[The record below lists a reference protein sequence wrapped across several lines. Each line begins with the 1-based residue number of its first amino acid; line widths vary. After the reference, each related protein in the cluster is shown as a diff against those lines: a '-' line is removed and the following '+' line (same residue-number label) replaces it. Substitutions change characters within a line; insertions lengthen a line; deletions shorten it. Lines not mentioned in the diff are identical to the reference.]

1 MADTTSSRSS
11 RSTVVAPRTARRV
24 RSPIPDVFDPDSL
37 KLLAIT
43 GELRDDRHALVERAA
58 AAVRGGATMLQ
69 LRLKDENPRTIVEV
83 AGALLALLPR
93 GIPLVIN
100 DRVDVALAAG
110 AAGVHLGAD
119 DIPVHAARR
128 MTPPGFIV
136 GASVGCD
143 AEVAGSRGADY
154 VGIGPVYPTRSKSDA
169 GSAIGV
175 DEFARLAALCKLPA
189 VAIGGIAASN
199 AHAAMVAGASGVAT
213 VSAIFDAADPEA
225 AARELLA
232 AVES

>member
-1 MADTTSSRSS
+1 MFESA
-11 RSTVVAPRTARRV
+11 
-24 RSPIPDVFDPDSL
+24 SL

-43 GELRDDRHALVERAA
+43 GEVGDDRHEFVARAA
-58 AAVRGGATMLQ
+58 NAVRGGATMLQ

-83 AGALLALLPR
+83 AHALLALIPR
-93 GIPLVIN
+93 SVPLIIN

-110 AAGVHLGAD
+110 AAGAHLGAD
-119 DIPVHAARR
+119 DLPVAAARR
-128 MTPPGFIV
+128 IAPPGFMI

-154 VGIGPVYPTRSKSDA
+154 VGIGPIFTTSSKPDA
-169 GSAIGV
+169 GAAIGPE
-175 DEFARLAALCKLPA
+175 EFTRLAALCGLPA
-189 VAIGGIAASN
+189 VAIGGITSLN
-199 AHAAMVAGASGVAT
+199 ARDAIAAGANGVAV

-232 AVES
+232 SMES

>member
-1 MADTTSSRSS
+1 MFESA
-11 RSTVVAPRTARRV
+11 
-24 RSPIPDVFDPDSL
+24 SL

-43 GELRDDRHALVERAA
+43 GEVGDDRHEFVARAA
-58 AAVRGGATMLQ
+58 NAVRGGATMLQ

-83 AGALLALLPR
+83 AHALLALIPR
-93 GIPLVIN
+93 SVPLIIN

-110 AAGVHLGAD
+110 AAGAHLGAD
-119 DIPVHAARR
+119 DLPVAAARR
-128 MTPPGFIV
+128 IAPPGFMI

-154 VGIGPVYPTRSKSDA
+154 VGIGPIFTTSSKPDA
-169 GSAIGV
+169 GAAIGPE
-175 DEFARLAALCKLPA
+175 EFTRLAALCGLPA
-189 VAIGGIAASN
+189 VAIGGITSLNTRDAIA
-199 AHAAMVAGASGVAT
+199 AGANGVAV

-232 AVES
+232 SMES